1 MRPHWHR
8 CALGFIN
15 NGDFIAMAHGSQAP
29 EQIRCQKRVQVFE
42 QFSPLRFS
50 QRARH
55 AICPSPLWDQR
66 PGYWHSP
73 ERYATRSCFDAG
85 SARRSFPKFS
95 IGERESDMTILVTGA
110 AGFVGFHVVSAL
122 LERGEAVVGVDNLN
136 GYYDVGLKQD
146 RLSQLT
152 ERDGFTFKKA
162 GVEDRSAMQSVFES
176 AGSITS
182 IVHLAAQAGVR
193 YSLIDPYAYV
203 STNVMG
209 QVVLCELARHCP
221 DLRHF
226 VYASSS
232 SVYGLSDSIP
242 YSVDN
247 PADQPASLY
256 AATKRADELI
266 SHTYSHLYQM
276 PMTGLRFFTVY
287 GPWGRPDMAYF
298 IFTKAIIEERPISLY
313 NHGDMNRD
321 FTYVDDAVQGVLAAV
336 DSPPPVNGKAAR
348 HRVLNLGNSQPQQLQ
363 EFVSVLEDAIGKKAI
378 IEPHPMMP
386 GDVVTTSAEISK
398 SRELLG
404 FDPTVTIEDG
414 LPRFVSWYKQYYR
427 CN

>member
-1 MRPHWHR
+1 
-8 CALGFIN
+8 
-15 NGDFIAMAHGSQAP
+15 
-29 EQIRCQKRVQVFE
+29 
-42 QFSPLRFS
+42 
-50 QRARH
+50 
-55 AICPSPLWDQR
+55 
-66 PGYWHSP
+66 
-73 ERYATRSCFDAG
+73 
-85 SARRSFPKFS
+85 
-95 IGERESDMTILVTGA
+95 MTILVTGA
-110 AGFVGFHVVSAL
+110 AGFVGFHVAMAL
-122 LERGEAVVGVDNLN
+122 LDRGESVVGVDNLN
-136 GYYDVGLKQD
+136 TYYDIGLKND

-152 ERDGFTFKKA
+152 ERDGFTFAKA
-162 GVEDRSAMQSVFES
+162 GVEDREAMEKVFEA
-176 AGSITS
+176 AGTVTAV
-182 IVHLAAQAGVR
+182 VHLAAQAGVR

-203 STNVMG
+203 SSNVMG
-209 QVVLCELARHCP
+209 QVVICELARHCP
-221 DLRHF
+221 NLKHL

-232 SVYGLSDSIP
+232 SVYGLSECIP
-242 YSVDN
+242 YSIDD

-256 AATKRADELI
+256 AATKRSDELI
-266 SHTYSHLYQM
+266 AHTYSHLYRI

-321 FTYVDDAVQGVLAAV
+321 FTYIDDAVHGVLSAI
-336 DSPPPVNGKAAR
+336 DTPPVTNGKLAR

-363 EFVSVLEDAIGKKAI
+363 NFVSVLEDAIGKRAI
-378 IEPHPMMP
+378 IEPQPMMP

-404 FDPTVTIEDG
+404 FDPSVTIEEG